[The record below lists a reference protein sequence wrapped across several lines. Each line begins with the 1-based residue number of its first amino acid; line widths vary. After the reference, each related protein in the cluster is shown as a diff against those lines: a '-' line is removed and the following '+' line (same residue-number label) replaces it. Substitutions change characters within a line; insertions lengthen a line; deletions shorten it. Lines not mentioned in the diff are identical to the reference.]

1 MTPKAIHDELPI
13 TVEGACNISL
23 ECWRLSRIAES
34 LKDSS
39 EGMALRHATRS
50 INEALNAI
58 GIEIVDFA
66 GRIYDPGMVP
76 EVVEVR
82 LDDTLPDR
90 YPVIAETI
98 APTVTWRGQVV
109 KLGQI
114 VVKRSPPGL
123 SEIT

>member
-1 MTPKAIHDELPI
+1 MTSKAIPDELPI

-23 ECWRLSRIAES
+23 ECWRLSRIAEA

-39 EGMALRHATRS
+39 EGMALRHAARS
-50 INEALNAI
+50 INEALNVI

-82 LDDTLPDR
+82 LDDTIPDR
-90 YPVIAETI
+90 HAVIAETI

-123 SEIT
+123 AEII

>member
-1 MTPKAIHDELPI
+1 MTSKAIPDELPI
-13 TVEGACNISL
+13 TVEGACSISL

-39 EGMALRHATRS
+39 EGMVLRHAARN
-50 INEALNAI
+50 IHEALNVM

-66 GRIYDPGMVP
+66 GRTYDSGMVP

-82 LDDTLPDR
+82 LDDMLPDKHA
-90 YPVIAETI
+90 VIAETI

-109 KLGQI
+109 KPGQI
-114 VVKRSPPGL
+114 VVKRSLLGPA
-123 SEIT
+123 EIT

>member
-1 MTPKAIHDELPI
+1 MTSKPIPDELPI

-39 EGMALRHATRS
+39 EGMALRHAARS
-50 INEALNAI
+50 INEALSVI

-82 LDDTLPDR
+82 LDDTLADR
-90 YPVIAETI
+90 HAVIAETI
-98 APTVTWRGQVV
+98 APTVTWHGQVV

-123 SEIT
+123 LEIT